1 MVAETSSD
9 RICEIEPDWE
19 LQGHTYG
26 LAQVVILRLA
36 RHDWFAGNQ
45 FILRLCRKQDLKAEG
60 QSLFLRSLD
69 QRSQDGALFSLRR
82 LECQNQ
88 PSDRWFGLDGDGALL
103 CPTLQLE
110 DAHRCL
116 DYDIGVLW
124 PDGGEVAGECDA
136 GPPEAEVG
144 NGAIPRR

>member
-1 MVAETSSD
+1 MEAETSSD

-45 FILRLCRKQDLKAEG
+45 FILRLCCKQDLKAEG

-88 PSDRWFGLDGDGALL
+88 LGGQWSGLAGDEAFL

-110 DAHRCL
+110 NANRRL
-116 DYDIGVLW
+116 DYNIGVL
-124 PDGGEVAGECDA
+124 
-136 GPPEAEVG
+136 
-144 NGAIPRR
+144 